1 MSLLNI
7 NDTIAIVACSNGQP
21 LLNKPQ
27 IELLIKTLK
36 DLGLNPFK
44 RLSIFCSQYIILV
57 LFII

>member
-36 DLGLNPFK
+36 DLGL
-44 RLSIFCSQYIILV
+44 IL
-57 LFII
+57 F

>member
-7 NDTIAIVACSNGQP
+7 NDNIAIVACSNGQP

-36 DLGLNPFK
+36 DLGLNPI
-44 RLSIFCSQYIILV
+44 LSEYIY
-57 LFII
+57 